1 MNIEEPRQGMNKT
14 EYLALPEVAQFTEFL
29 RSGLLADSGQFEH
42 AYDVESKGRSE
53 VTTPWSCDSIYD
65 AFLKYDWQY
74 TYQDPCTGEKHTGS
88 TFAESEL
95 VLSLLS
101 KRLKK
106 QWLKKILQRPTIV
119 VRWCLTGE
127 ECWAA
132 AKNPLS
138 PPDVS
143 GR

>member
-1 MNIEEPRQGMNKT
+1 MNKT

-106 QWLKKILQRPTIV
+106 AVAEKNSAEANYCCQMVLDWGGVLGSSKKPVITP
-119 VRWCLTGE
+119 
-127 ECWAA
+127 
-132 AKNPLS
+132 
-138 PPDVS
+138 
-143 GR
+143 